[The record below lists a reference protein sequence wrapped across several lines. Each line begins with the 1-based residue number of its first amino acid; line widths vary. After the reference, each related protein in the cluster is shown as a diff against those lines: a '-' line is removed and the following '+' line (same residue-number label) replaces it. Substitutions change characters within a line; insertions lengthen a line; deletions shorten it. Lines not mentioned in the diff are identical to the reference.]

1 MYQVLV
7 SIQGLIMNSEPIY
20 NEPGYAHMQGTPEGN
35 DKSAEYNARLH
46 PYTVRYAML
55 DQLRNPPRGFDDVV
69 LEHFQCQKDVI
80 LKQCSQWLKDSPTP
94 QLKKKLQRAVAE
106 LQEEFDKI

>member
-1 MYQVLV
+1 MVGV
-7 SIQGLIMNSEPIY
+7 FITHTCSC
-20 NEPGYAHMQGTPEGN
+20 
-35 DKSAEYNARLH
+35 
-46 PYTVRYAML
+46 V
-55 DQLRNPPRGFDDVV
+55 GFDDVV